1 MAKNGRLPT
10 PFLLKGIYYVRRRVP
25 KDLRPFFKG
34 EFVMRSL
41 ETRDPV
47 EAACRFPAANAQ
59 VEAQFASMRQSN
71 GTWPTNPKDQKQ
83 QFDEMIDA
91 YLGGLSDIERRMLDF
106 VFHQNTPPVP
116 DFDEKFDGWPA
127 SERTRFARRLADEA
141 TDLARLS
148 ALPIPIRDGLYRHVE
163 AGLRGYM
170 RSIHRP
176 LSIGMAGA
184 RKHRP
189 EEPEPDLSITLPE
202 LQKLWEQKER
212 KPSSSSV
219 KEMTLTIRDFT
230 DVYGNIPAAEVTRT
244 DIDDFKRRLG
254 KLPKRMTRRQR
265 VLPFSDRETL
275 PGSKITKETVG
286 KKITLLKG
294 LLSFGYSEAK
304 LLPRNEG
311 AGISTGPKYTGAKRD
326 QFTPDEVSKLFE
338 LPLFRDPASWVYDRS
353 VSDVTLAWLFLFG
366 LTSGPRLTETGQAE
380 LPDVLTQGPIRA
392 IQITDELAETSAE
405 GDEEVGK
412 SVKTEA
418 SKRYIIVSPMLIR
431 LGFNQFLAALKRAG
445 ATALFIDLWREGHP
459 STKEASR
466 LLNRRVHQVTNR
478 RHLCYHSLRHTWKA
492 AARDAGLNPVI
503 ERQLSGH
510 APRDE
515 SEKYGAAYL
524 PILAK
529 HAARLK
535 FRMVDWD
542 ALAVAWSTIDWDL
555 VVQRLISSSAQ
566 PNLRRAA

>member
-1 MAKNGRLPT
+1 MAKNGRLAT
-10 PFLLKGIYYVRRRVP
+10 PFSLKGIYYVRRRVP

-41 ETRDPV
+41 ETRDPA
-47 EAACRFPAANAQ
+47 EAAHRFPAANAQ

-71 GTWPTNPKDQKQ
+71 GTWPIDPKEQKR
-83 QFDEMIDA
+83 QFDELMNA
-91 YLGGLSDIERRMLDF
+91 YLGGMSETERRILDF
-106 VFHQNTPPVP
+106 AFHQTTPPAV
-116 DFDEKFDGWPA
+116 DFDEQFDGWLT
-127 SERTRFARRLADEA
+127 SDRNRIARELADEA
-141 TDLARLS
+141 TNLARLS
-148 ALPIPIRDGLYRHVE
+148 PLPIPIRDGLYRHVN

-176 LSIGMAGA
+176 ITIGMAGA

-189 EEPEPDLSITLPE
+189 EEPELDLTITLPT

-212 KPSSSSV
+212 KPSPSSV
-219 KEMTLTIRDFT
+219 KEMTLTVRDFT

-244 DIDDFKRRLG
+244 DIHDYKRRLA
-254 KLPKRMTRRQR
+254 KLPKRMTRAERS
-265 VLPFSDRETL
+265 LPFLEREAL

-294 LLSFGYSEAK
+294 LLSFGCNEAK

-311 AGISTGPKYTGAKRD
+311 SGIPTGANYTGTTRD

-338 LPLFRDPASWVYDRS
+338 LPLFRDPASWAFNRS

-380 LPDVLTQGPIRA
+380 TLDVVTQGQIRA
-392 IQITDELAETSAE
+392 IQITDQPAESSN
-405 GDEEVGK
+405 GDDVGK
-412 SVKTEA
+412 SVKTES
-418 SKRYIIVSPMLIR
+418 SKRYIIVSPMLIK
-431 LGFNQFLAALKRAG
+431 LGFNKFLAAVERAE
-445 ATALFIDLWREGHP
+445 ATPLFIDLWRQGGP

-466 LLNRRVHQVTNR
+466 LLNRRIRQVTDR

-492 AARDAGLNPVI
+492 AARDAGINPVI

-535 FRMVDWD
+535 FRMVDWE
-542 ALAVAWSTIDWDL
+542 ALAVAWEMIDWDL
-555 VVQRLISSSAQ
+555 VVQRLISACGQ
-566 PNLRRAA
+566 PQVCRAA